1 MIGPVVPTAIQ
12 VIEAQ
17 QDPLVLHIVVQ
28 GKQGASSPGG
38 NGEPG
43 STNLSII
50 DRTATKLT
58 IASSSGDDAELVEA
72 TSTEAGLL
80 SGQGKAKL
88 DSTPSFGLI
97 VGLAIALG

>member
-17 QDPLVLHIVVQ
+17 RDPLVLNIIVQ
-28 GKQGASSPGG
+28 GKQGASSQGG
-38 NGEPG
+38 NGESG
-43 STNLSII
+43 STNLNITA
-50 DRTATKLT
+50 RTATSMTLD
-58 IASSSGDDAELVEA
+58 SSTGEGVELPEA
-72 TSTEAGLL
+72 TPTEAGLL
-80 SGQGKAKL
+80 SGPGKAKL